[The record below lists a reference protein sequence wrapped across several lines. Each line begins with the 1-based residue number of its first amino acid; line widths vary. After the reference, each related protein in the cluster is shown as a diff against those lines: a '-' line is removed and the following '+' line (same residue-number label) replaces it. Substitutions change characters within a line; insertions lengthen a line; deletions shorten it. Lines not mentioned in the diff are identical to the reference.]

1 MKYLKY
7 ALLQMIVLTVLIS
20 PLALSA
26 AESNLI
32 FCNTGTPNAQGEFS
46 DPCGWREFVNLG
58 QRFINYLILLIIPLA
73 TVTFA
78 WAGFTILTAG
88 GNAGQVQKGKEMF
101 SKVAIG
107 IAWALAAWLVINTIL
122 NALVG
127 DGYSLL
133 GTSS

>member
-1 MKYLKY
+1 ML
-7 ALLQMIVLTVLIS
+7 AILIT
-20 PLALSA
+20 PFALSA
-26 AESNLI
+26 AESGLV
-32 FCNTGTPNAQGEFS
+32 FCNTGTPNAQGEFAK
-46 DPCGWREFVNLG
+46 PCGWQEFVSLG

-88 GNAGQVQKGKEMF
+88 GNAGKVEEGKKMF
-101 SKVAIG
+101 TKVAIG

-122 NALVG
+122 NVLVG
-127 DGYSLL
+127 NGYSLL

>member
-1 MKYLKY
+1 MKYITYVL
-7 ALLQMIVLTVLIS
+7 AHICILTILLS
-20 PLALSA
+20 PFVISA

-46 DPCGWREFVNLG
+46 DPCGWKEFVSLA

-101 SKVAIG
+101 TKVAIG
-107 IAWALAAWLVINTIL
+107 VAWTLAAWLVINTIL

>member
-1 MKYLKY
+1 MKTITRIC
-7 ALLQMIVLTVLIS
+7 ANVVILTILMS
-20 PLALSA
+20 PFMLSA

-46 DPCGWREFVNLG
+46 DPCGWREFVSLG

-133 GTSS
+133 GKSS